1 MALSSSVLPA
11 VCSFLAL
18 PSQLTDKPLAQAL
31 SKQGVEGGRGIRGL
45 RGDMQGWG
53 GGQGALL
60 NSCSGTALFM
70 ESDLALNA

>member
-11 VCSFLAL
+11 VRSFLAL

-45 RGDMQGWG
+45 RGDRQGWG
-53 GGQGALL
+53 GGERGPAQQ
-60 NSCSGTALFM
+60 LFW
-70 ESDLALNA
+70 NCTVYGI

>member
-11 VCSFLAL
+11 VRSFLAL

-45 RGDMQGWG
+45 RGDRQGWG
-53 GGQGALL
+53 GGEGGPAQQ
-60 NSCSGTALFM
+60 LFW
-70 ESDLALNA
+70 NCTVYGI